1 MKKIIVL
8 AFLFLPFFASA
19 QSECVLG
26 LVNDPAPGSC
36 GGYVDKDGN
45 DLCDLSEINVSD
57 NKSTLE
63 KNEQVQISEEELK
76 KYNVR
81 QVAEVYGVSV
91 DAYVQELS
99 KFLKID
105 VSGESSLQALHDE
118 NGLCTGVA
126 GAIAVSLQS
135 GEGGV
140 ADLDP
145 ENLISGAEIKQ
156 KKISEVAAIY
166 NISAEELA
174 GVIAKDLGI
183 KVKSSDLIQTLHDN
197 YGLEANKVKELAGVL
212 AEKPASKDDQELL
225 PKPVVQEARYQLVLI
240 VLVLMLLYLLTYV
253 LALKKLIS
261 ILSLRRIWNGLLLIA
276 FLGSV
281 ILGLMLIIRINYGL
295 YITLPFNMLYWHV
308 EFSTAMAIISL
319 IHLSWYW
326 RFYASM
332 FRRKN

>member
-1 MKKIIVL
+1 MRKIIVL
-8 AFLFLPFFASA
+8 VLLFLPFFVNA

-36 GGYVDKDGN
+36 GGYVDQDGN
-45 DLCDLSEINVSD
+45 DLCDLSEISVSD
-57 NKSTLE
+57 NQSTLE

-81 QVAEVYGVSV
+81 QVADVYGVSA
-91 DAYVQELS
+91 DTYAQELS

-105 VSGESSLQALHDE
+105 VSGESSLQTLHDE

-126 GAIAVSLQS
+126 GAIAVSLQ
-135 GEGGV
+135 GGDGGV
-140 ADLDP
+140 AELDP

-166 NISAEELA
+166 NISEEELA
-174 GVIAKDLGI
+174 AAIAKDLGI
-183 KVKSSDLIQTLHDN
+183 KVKSSELIQTLHDN
-197 YGLEANKVKELAGVL
+197 YGLEANKVKELAGIL
-212 AEKPASKDDQELL
+212 AEKPALKDSPDPL
-225 PKPVVQEARYQLVLI
+225 PEPIVLEARYQLILI
-240 VLVLMLLYLLTYV
+240 ALVLALLYLLTYV
-253 LALKKLIS
+253 LAFKKLIS
-261 ILSLRRIWNGLLLIA
+261 ILFLRRIWNGLLLIS
-276 FLGSV
+276 FLGSA
-281 ILGLMLIIRINYGL
+281 ILGLMLVIRINYDL

-326 RFYASM
+326 RFYANM
-332 FRRKN
+332 FKRKN